1 MTAANNNKQGERIVI
16 VGAGQAG
23 ARAAEALR
31 AAGHA
36 GSIALIGEEPHE
48 PYERPQL
55 SKETLLKPGAPVVKV
70 KDEAAWRALEVDLHT
85 GCRVVACD
93 AEKRSVEL
101 ADGRLFRF
109 DRLLLSTG
117 VTPRRLRA
125 LENGSVPVL
134 YLRTIEEALAL
145 RSALRPDA
153 RVVIVGGGVIGLETA
168 AAAVVAQCSVTV
180 IETAPTLLARALPK
194 VASDFLLRRHK
205 AAGVDFRFGAQA
217 TAVEG
222 DELVLSDGSRLRAD
236 IIVVGIGAVP
246 NVALAEHLKVEAAEG
261 FRVDDCGRA
270 EAPQIFAAGDVALQ
284 RDDESGRWR
293 RVETWA
299 NAQNQAIAVAK
310 TMAGVATPYRE
321 PIWFWSD
328 QYDFNLQVVGDMAGG
343 DVICRGDP
351 ASDRFT
357 LLCCDG
363 NVVRG
368 GVTIN
373 RRPDMAAL
381 RRLVAERKAVELA
394 TLENPT
400 IDLRKVA

>member
-1 MTAANNNKQGERIVI
+1 MTAATNGGRIVI

-31 AAGHA
+31 AAGHV

-55 SKETLLKPGAPVVKV
+55 SKETLLKPDAPVVKI
-70 KDEAAWRALEVDLHT
+70 KDYAAWRALDVDLHT
-85 GCRVVACD
+85 GCRVAACD

-101 ADGRLFRF
+101 ADGRLFQF
-109 DRLLLSTG
+109 DQLLLTTG
-117 VTPRRLRA
+117 VRPRRLPS
-125 LENGSVPVL
+125 LENGSIPVL
-134 YLRTIEEALAL
+134 YLRTIEDALAL
-145 RSALRPDA
+145 RAALRPNA

-168 AAAVVAQCSVTV
+168 AAAVAAECSVTV
-180 IETAPTLLARALPK
+180 IETAPILLARALPK
-194 VASDFLLRRHK
+194 AASDFLLRRHK
-205 AAGVDFRFGAQA
+205 AVGVDFRFGAQA
-217 TAVEG
+217 NAVDG
-222 DELVLSDGSRLRAD
+222 NELVLSDGSRLRAD
-236 IIVVGIGAVP
+236 VIVVGIGAVP
-246 NVALAEHLKVEAAEG
+246 NVALAECLKIEG
-261 FRVDDCGRA
+261 ADGIRVDDCGRT
-270 EAPQIFAAGDVALQ
+270 EASRIFAAGDVALQ

-293 RVETWA
+293 RIETWA
-299 NAQNQAIAVAK
+299 NAQNQAIAVGK
-310 TMAGVATPYRE
+310 TMAGVDTPYRE

-328 QYDFNLQVVGDMAGG
+328 QYDFNLQVVGDMTGG

-363 NVVRG
+363 KVVRG

-381 RRLVAERKAVELA
+381 RKIVAQQKAVDRA
-394 TLENPT
+394 ALESPS
-400 IDLRKVA
+400 IDLRKIA

>member
-1 MTAANNNKQGERIVI
+1 MTAANNNRRGGRIVI

-31 AAGHA
+31 AAGHV
-36 GSIALIGEEPHE
+36 GPIALIGEEPHE

-55 SKETLLKPGAPVVKV
+55 SKDTLIKPGAPVVKI
-70 KDEAAWRALEVDLHT
+70 KDQAAWRALDVDLHT
-85 GCRVVACD
+85 GCRVVECD

-101 ADGRLFRF
+101 ADGRLFHF
-109 DRLLLSTG
+109 DRLLLTTG
-117 VTPRRLRA
+117 VSPRRLPA
-125 LENGSVPVL
+125 LENGSVSVL

-145 RSALRPDA
+145 RAAFRPDA
-153 RVVIVGGGVIGLETA
+153 RVIGLETA
-168 AAAVVAQCSVTV
+168 AAAVAAQCSVTV

-194 VASDFLLRRHK
+194 AASDFLLRRHK
-205 AAGVDFRFGAQA
+205 AVGVDFRFGVQA
-217 TAVEG
+217 KAVDG
-222 DELVLSDGSRLRAD
+222 DELILSDGSRLRAD
-236 IIVVGIGAVP
+236 VIVVGIGAVP
-246 NVALAEHLKVEAAEG
+246 NVALAEHLKLDAVEG

-284 RDDESGRWR
+284 RDHESGRWR

-310 TMAGVATPYRE
+310 TMAGVDTPYGE

-328 QYDFNLQVVGDMAGG
+328 QFDFNLQAVGDMVGG
-343 DVICRGDP
+343 ELICRGDP

-357 LLCCDG
+357 LLCWDG

-381 RRLVAERKAVELA
+381 RKLVAERKTVNREM
-394 TLENPT
+394 LESPS
-400 IDLRKVA
+400 IDLRKIA